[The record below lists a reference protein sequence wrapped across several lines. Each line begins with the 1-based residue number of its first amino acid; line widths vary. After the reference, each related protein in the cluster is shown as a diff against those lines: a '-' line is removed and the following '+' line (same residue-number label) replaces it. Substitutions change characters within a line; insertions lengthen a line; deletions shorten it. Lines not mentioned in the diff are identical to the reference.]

1 MNMNENEEAIAEEQ
15 ETVSFDID
23 DDNST
28 VVVDDVSA
36 SSEKEETRTIVRED
50 EDGADS
56 NDLENYSDNVK
67 KRINQLTAKRKQAIE
82 EAEAAYTYAQQ
93 VQQQN
98 EEMKKRLSDLDKGY
112 INEYGSRIESQS
124 AAAKRMLQE
133 AYDNGDME
141 KMAQAQEIISG
152 LTIEKER
159 LRIQKSRSERAS
171 QATVAQQQQP
181 VQQQQAQPRRQPD
194 RKLLSWLDKNP
205 WFGEESPNYDMV
217 MTRGAQAIHEHI
229 VINEGFDPNS
239 DEYYQEIDRR
249 LRREFPHKFQ
259 DKRQNAQAVTP
270 ASSGRSA
277 TRSGR
282 KKTVELTP
290 GQVAFANKM
299 KIPLERYAQ
308 EVAKLERKKA

>member
-1 MNMNENEEAIAEEQ
+1 MNEIQENIPEEQ
-15 ETVSFDID
+15 ETVSFDFD
-23 DDNST
+23 DDNSA
-28 VVVDDVSA
+28 VVSDDVPA
-36 SSEKEETRTIVRED
+36 SSEKEETRTIVRESD
-50 EDGADS
+50 DGADS
-56 NDLENYSDNVK
+56 DDLENYSDNVK

-124 AAAKRMLQE
+124 TAAKRMLQE

-159 LRIQKSRSERAS
+159 LRIQKSRSERQIEAEAK
-171 QATVAQQQQP
+171 QAAQPTQQAPQQP
-181 VQQQQAQPRRQPD
+181 RQLD
-194 RKLLSWLDKNP
+194 RKLTGWMEKNP
-205 WFGEESPNYDMV
+205 WFGDGGDLV
-217 MTRGAQAIHEHI
+217 MTRGAQAIHEQI

-249 LRREFPHKFQ
+249 MRREFPHKFQ

-277 TRSGR
+277 TKSGR

>member
-1 MNMNENEEAIAEEQ
+1 MNEIQENIPEDQEA
-15 ETVSFDID
+15 VSFDFD
-23 DDNST
+23 DDTNA

-36 SSEKEETRTIVRED
+36 SSEKEETRTIVRESD
-50 EDGADS
+50 DGADS
-56 NDLENYSDNVK
+56 DDLENYSDNVK

-152 LTIEKER
+152 LTLEKER
-159 LRIQKSRSERAS
+159 LRIQKSRSERQV
-171 QATVAQQQQP
+171 QAETQQA
-181 VQQQQAQPRRQPD
+181 AQPRQQATQQPRQLD
-194 RKLLSWLDKNP
+194 RKLTSWMEKNP
-205 WFGEESPNYDMV
+205 WFGDDGNRI
-217 MTRGAQAIHEHI
+217 MTASAKVIHEDI

-249 LRREFPHKFQ
+249 MRREFPHKFQ

-277 TRSGR
+277 TKSGR

-299 KIPLERYAQ
+299 NIPLERYAQ

>member
-1 MNMNENEEAIAEEQ
+1 MNENEEAIAEEQ

-23 DDNST
+23 DDNNT
-28 VVVDDVSA
+28 VVNDVSA

-112 INEYGSRIESQS
+112 INEYGSRIESQAS
-124 AAAKRMLQE
+124 SAKRMLQE

-141 KMAQAQEIISG
+141 KMAQAQEVISG
-152 LTIEKER
+152 LAIEKER
-159 LRIQKSRSERAS
+159 LRIQKSRSERAVE
-171 QATVAQQQQP
+171 AAAAQQQQP

-194 RKLLSWLDKNP
+194 RKLLSWLDKNT
-205 WFGEESPNYDMV
+205 WFGEESSNYDMV

-249 LRREFPHKFQ
+249 LRKEFPHKFQ

>member
-1 MNMNENEEAIAEEQ
+1 MNENQEAIAEEQ
-15 ETVSFDID
+15 ETVSFDFD
-23 DDNST
+23 DDNSA
-28 VVVDDVSA
+28 VVVDDDVSA
-36 SSEKEETRTIVRED
+36 SSGKEETRTIVRED
-50 EDGADS
+50 ENGADS
-56 NDLENYSDNVK
+56 DDLENYSENVK

-112 INEYGSRIESQS
+112 INEYGSRIESQA

-141 KMAQAQEIISG
+141 KMAQAQEVISG
-152 LTIEKER
+152 LAIEKER

-171 QATVAQQQQP
+171 QATAAQQQQP
-181 VQQQQAQPRRQPD
+181 VQQQQTQPRRQPD
-194 RKLLSWLDKNP
+194 RKLLGWLDKNP
-205 WFGEESPNYDMV
+205 WFGEESSNYDMV

-249 LRREFPHKFQ
+249 MRREFPHKFQ

-270 ASSGRSA
+270 ASNGRSA